1 MSISHTFKIGYE
13 LMLRYFLINFNKL
26 LQIRLLI
33 PIFALLTTQISYIMK
48 SVLSICVVALSSLWA
63 MSQDVSV
70 AKIRASAKI
79 IPVVDYSPICFESAI
94 GKAFGS
100 GDDRNCFFL
109 TTDQKNG
116 TELYWLNDYSEKGRF
131 KLSKMSKSLPLSDS
145 QTEILNTVDS
155 VFIFNPCPDI
165 RFEFIPRDIRYI
177 GYRDGGQ
184 TRYMSTDRTFDSLS
198 DFIVS
203 EFGSVANFTS
213 LYLEHFGNAFFS
225 PGSGLYGFDSDRA
238 AIDFLKHDYRF
249 NAVCNRQAEETI
261 SLFIELL
268 KKAVIVTPAQ
278 EARLTKLLA
287 DSYKAGDQITSDF
300 LSGKS
305 FEVFRPQTLRAVFSP
320 DEYELIQ
327 TAITE
332 NKARLAIAYWR
343 ISKTIGNSDANGAYL
358 SDRDILKEISK
369 RTF

>member
-1 MSISHTFKIGYE
+1 MCTIRNFHLSDTDFFSTFANLHIDSY
-13 LMLRYFLINFNKL
+13 LQFLIL
-26 LQIRLLI
+26 H
-33 PIFALLTTQISYIMK
+33 IMK
-48 SVLSICVVALSSLWA
+48 SVLSISLLALSSLWA
-63 MSQDVSV
+63 VSQEVSV
-70 AKIRASAKI
+70 DALKASAKM
-79 IPVVDYSPICFESAI
+79 IPVVDYTPADFEAAI
-94 GKAFGS
+94 TNSFNFDSHKL
-100 GDDRNCFFL
+100 CFFI
-109 TTDQKNG
+109 KNADKKAP
-116 TELYWLNDYSEKGRF
+116 EIYMYKGAKPQSAGR
-131 KLSKMSKSLPLSDS
+131 LDIELPLSAT
-145 QTEILNTVDS
+145 QKEILLTADS
-155 VFIFNPCPDI
+155 VFILIPM
-165 RFEFIPRDIRYI
+165 RSSVGEFIPQHIEYI
-177 GYRDGGQ
+177 GFRKSGQ

>member
-1 MSISHTFKIGYE
+1 
-13 LMLRYFLINFNKL
+13 
-26 LQIRLLI
+26 
-33 PIFALLTTQISYIMK
+33 MK
-48 SVLSICVVALSSLWA
+48 SVLSISLLALSSLWA
-63 MSQDVSV
+63 VSQEVCVD
-70 AKIRASAKI
+70 ALKASAKM
-79 IPVVDYSPICFESAI
+79 IPVVDYTPADFEAAI
-94 GKAFGS
+94 TNSFNFDSHKL
-100 GDDRNCFFL
+100 CFFI
-109 TTDQKNG
+109 KNADKKAP
-116 TELYWLNDYSEKGRF
+116 EIYMYKGAKPQSAGR
-131 KLSKMSKSLPLSDS
+131 LDIELPLSAT
-145 QTEILNTVDS
+145 QKEILLTADS
-155 VFIFNPCPDI
+155 VFILIPM
-165 RFEFIPRDIRYI
+165 RSSVGEFIPQHIEYI
-177 GYRDGGQ
+177 GFRKSGQ

-320 DEYELIQ
+320 DEYDLIQ
-327 TAITE
+327 NAITE

-358 SDRDILKEISK
+358 SDRDILKDISK